1 MNCQDIMKR
10 DVVTATEDQTIQEV
24 AQVMASRNIGF
35 VPVVDRGG
43 RPIGTVTD
51 RDMTVRAVAQGKSP
65 SNCRIAEVLTRETVT
80 CSADSDLAAAE
91 KLMIEHHKS
100 RIMLTDSTGKLI
112 GIISLSDLAT
122 RDPGRR
128 AAVVLR
134 EVATREVH

>member
-10 DVVTATEDQTIQEV
+10 DVVTATENQTIQEV
-24 AQVMASRNIGF
+24 AQVMATRNIGF
-35 VPVVDRGG
+35 VPVCDGEG

-65 SNCRIAEVLTRETVT
+65 SSCRIAEVMTRETIL
-80 CSADSDLAAAE
+80 CRADSDVASAE

-100 RIMLTDSTGKLI
+100 RIMIADGGGKLI

-134 EVATREVH
+134 EVATREAH

>member
-10 DVVTATEDQTIQEV
+10 DVVTAKEDQTIQQV
-24 AQVMASRNIGF
+24 AQEMATRNIGF
-35 VPVVDRGG
+35 VPVCDEAG

-65 SNCRIAEVLTRETVT
+65 SSCRVGEVMTRETVV
-80 CSADSDLAAAE
+80 CRADSDIASAE

-100 RIMLTDSTGKLI
+100 RIMITDNANKLI
-112 GIISLSDLAT
+112 GVISLSDLAT